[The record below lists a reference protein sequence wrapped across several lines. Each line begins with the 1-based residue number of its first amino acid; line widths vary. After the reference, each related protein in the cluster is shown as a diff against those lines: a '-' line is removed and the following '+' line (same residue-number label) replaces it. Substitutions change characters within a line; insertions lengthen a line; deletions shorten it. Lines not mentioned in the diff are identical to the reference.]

1 LTQYAPLNNG
11 KPCQARLTEGVEEVA
26 VDKGDLIDQTYRYDI
41 GGNRVNKVP
50 QTAGEYA
57 MPELFDKHGGFRR
70 LHSFTLATIVQLD
83 TLRFCRRFLTSDP
96 REAGAKFYDPKGR
109 QYDQMIQAARSGRQN
124 IIEGS
129 ERSSTS
135 KDTEMKLTDVAR
147 ASLSELRG
155 DYEIFILD
163 RGQLPWSA
171 HSPEAKAINAIS
183 LDEAPFKD
191 DMVYE
196 SAKHALEQRK
206 KYARWLDSDD
216 AVVVANTLL
225 IITGRALNMLK
236 RQIESQGKAFE
247 ETGGFSERLMARR
260 VEAREQRKTQDA
272 PECPQCG
279 KPMRRRKSPKGE
291 FWGCSA
297 FPECKGTRPT

>member
-1 LTQYAPLNNG
+1 
-11 KPCQARLTEGVEEVA
+11 
-26 VDKGDLIDQTYRYDI
+26 
-41 GGNRVNKVP
+41 
-50 QTAGEYA
+50 
-57 MPELFDKHGGFRR
+57 MPELFDKRGGFRR

-83 TLRFCRRFLTSDP
+83 TLRFCRRFLTFDH
-96 REAGAKFYDPKGR
+96 RETDAKFYDPKGR
-109 QYDQMIQAARSGRQN
+109 QYDQMTQAARSGRQN

-129 ERSSTS
+129 ERSATS

-155 DYEIFILD
+155 DFEIFILD

-171 HSPEAKAINAIS
+171 HSPDAKAINAIS

-191 DMVYE
+191 DMVHG

-206 KYARWLDSDD
+206 KYARWLDADD
-216 AVVVANTLL
+216 AVVVANAML
-225 IITGRALNMLK
+225 IIIGRTLSMLK
-236 RQIESQGKAFE
+236 SPIEPQGKPFE

-260 VEAREQRKTQDA
+260 IEARGQQTDADA
-272 PECPQCG
+272 PECPHCS
-279 KPMRRRKSPKGE
+279 KPMRRRTSAKGD

-297 FPECKGTRPT
+297 FPDCKGTRPA